1 MWYLNIEDTV
11 LSCDTTD
18 EVVYYLMGYG
28 DPHYKAPVLLGD
40 ANIAVSWLNVHLYR
54 LCVLISRSLSE

>member
-28 DPHYKAPVLLGD
+28 DTHYKVPVLLGD
-40 ANIAVSWLNVHLYR
+40 ANIAVSWLNVHRYR
-54 LCVLISRSLSE
+54 LCVLILRSLSE